1 MREREREIERER
13 WRDDR
18 ALLISEPRLRPPQL
32 CPVVGALPGNVS
44 HPSL

>member
-1 MREREREIERER
+1 MTCTDIGTKYV
-13 WRDDR
+13 
-18 ALLISEPRLRPPQL
+18 SEPRLRAPQL